1 MTTIKLITLIAAC
14 SLLTACVGWTEEVP
28 KGWFKAGKSPK
39 DYESA
44 IDREVV
50 YNDKP
55 SASLKSIVEKP
66 AGFGT
71 LMQMSKA
78 DTFRGK
84 RVRFSG
90 YIRSKDITESA
101 GMWLRIDGPKGE
113 PLGFDNME
121 KRPIKGTTE
130 WKKYEIVLE
139 VPGNAK
145 ELAFGLLL
153 AGPGQIWMADLN
165 FETVGK
171 ETPTT
176 AAFSRAEVQAAPANL
191 SFDK

>member
-1 MTTIKLITLIAAC
+1 MTNRRLISVIAAC
-14 SLLTACVGWTEEVP
+14 GLLTAGVGWSDETP
-28 KGWFKAGKSPK
+28 KGWFKAGTSPK

-44 IDREVV
+44 TDREVV
-50 YNDKP
+50 FKGKP

-66 AGFGT
+66 AGFAT

-90 YIRSKDITESA
+90 SIRSKDITESA
-101 GMWLRIDGPKGE
+101 GMWLRIDGLKGE

-130 WKKYEIVLE
+130 WKKYDIVLD
-139 VPGNAK
+139 VPANAK

-165 FETVGK
+165 FETVDK

-176 AAFSRAEVQAAPANL
+176 AAFSKAEVQAAPANL